1 MSKKKR
7 ILIVDD
13 DTSFTR
19 LLKLNLEQTNLYA
32 VRVENKAS
40 RALATAREFLP
51 DLMLLDVMMPEMDGG
66 DLAAQAQDDPVLKS
80 IPIVFLTAA
89 VERKEVSSH
98 GRHIGGLPFLAKPA
112 DLKEVM
118 GCIEKYVRP

>member
-1 MSKKKR
+1 MPKKRR

-13 DTSFTR
+13 DASFTR

-40 RALATAREFLP
+40 HALATAREFLP

-66 DLAAQAQDDPVLKS
+66 ELAALAQDDPVLKS

-89 VERKEVSSH
+89 VERKEVGSH
-98 GRHIGGLPFLAKPA
+98 GRRIGGLPFLAKPA

-118 GCIEKYVRP
+118 GCIEKYARP